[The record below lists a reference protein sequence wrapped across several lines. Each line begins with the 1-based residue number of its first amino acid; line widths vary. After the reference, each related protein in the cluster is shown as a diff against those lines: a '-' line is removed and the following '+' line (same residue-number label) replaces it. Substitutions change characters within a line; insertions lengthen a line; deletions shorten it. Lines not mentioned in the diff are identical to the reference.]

1 MTACD
6 RVDQTNRFLDGLETG
21 NRPAVAELLD
31 AEVVWSTP
39 MSASGDAD
47 DDEPARGRE
56 AVGSRLGEIGAMMR
70 SARFGDR
77 RITVSADGGT
87 TFVQTRGEFRTAD
100 DRPYRNV
107 YVFRLDWRDD
117 KIVSWEEYA
126 NPVTILRTFPEQ
138 FGPLIA
144 SLTS

>member
-1 MTACD
+1 MTAWD

-21 NRPAVAELLD
+21 NGPAVAELFD

-39 MSASGDAD
+39 MSASGDAED
-47 DDEPARGRE
+47 NEPARGRE
-56 AVGSRLGEIGAMMR
+56 AVGSRLGAIGGMMR

-87 TFVQTRGEFRTAD
+87 TFVQTRGDFRTAD

-107 YVFRLDWRDD
+107 YVFRLDWRED

>member
-1 MTACD
+1 
-6 RVDQTNRFLDGLETG
+6 
-21 NRPAVAELLD
+21 
-31 AEVVWSTP
+31 

-47 DDEPARGRE
+47 DNEPARGRD
-56 AVGSRLGEIGAMMR
+56 AVESRLGAIGGMMR

-77 RITVSADGGT
+77 RMTVSADGGT
-87 TFVQTRGEFRTAD
+87 TFVQTRGDFRTAD

-138 FGPLIA
+138 FGSLIA
-144 SLTS
+144 ALTR